1 MPGLDLTDL
10 ELPEPPVVE
19 GELVERPAQAI
30 AKTQARRL
38 RSLEDDLLLEAT
50 ETIQGAGHFYKI
62 SEEDIKSDTPPA
74 AWVNELGEERA
85 RERFRLAKYAL
96 MSAKD
101 APVGLKMALQ
111 VHSSIVKA
119 RATEKA
125 GSRVM
130 NVQLVRMPEA
140 IVEYPELEVGERK

>member
-1 MPGLDLTDL
+1 MGLDLSDL
-10 ELPEPPVVE
+10 EPEVVT
-19 GELVERPAQAI
+19 GEIVPRPAQAI
-30 AKTQARRL
+30 AKNQARRL
-38 RSLEDDLLLEAT
+38 RSVEDDLLLEAT

-62 SEEDIKSDTPPA
+62 SDEDIKNDTPPE
-74 AWVNELGEERA
+74 AWVKELGRERA
-85 RERFRLAKYAL
+85 AERFRLAKYAL

-130 NVQLVRMPEA
+130 NVQIVQMPNA
-140 IVEYPELEVGERK
+140 VVDYPEIEVGERK